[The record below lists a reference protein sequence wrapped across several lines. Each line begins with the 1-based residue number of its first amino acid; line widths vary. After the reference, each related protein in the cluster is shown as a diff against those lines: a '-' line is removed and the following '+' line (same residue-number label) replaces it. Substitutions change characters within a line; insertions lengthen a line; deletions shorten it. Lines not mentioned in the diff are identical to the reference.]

1 MKAECI
7 NASGTDLLCKGRV
20 YVVTKLSGQ
29 FWGSSKYICIDNGGG
44 FADGGWSP
52 SRFRP
57 IVSRPTSIAVFEE
70 ILRKVNAPALPATR
84 TDEVLA

>member
-1 MKAECI
+1 MFRVGSKVECI

-44 FADGGWSP
+44 IPDGGWAS

-57 IVSRPTSIAVFEE
+57 IVSRPTSIEFAHE
-70 ILRKVNAPALPATR
+70 ILRKATR
-84 TDEVLA
+84 ADEVSV

>member
-1 MKAECI
+1 MFRVGSKVECI
-7 NASGTDLLCKGRV
+7 NASGTDLLCKGRI

-44 FADGGWSP
+44 LSDGGWSP

-57 IVSRPTSIAVFEE
+57 IVSRPTSIEFAHE
-70 ILRKVNAPALPATR
+70 ISRKATR
-84 TDEVLA
+84 TDEVSV